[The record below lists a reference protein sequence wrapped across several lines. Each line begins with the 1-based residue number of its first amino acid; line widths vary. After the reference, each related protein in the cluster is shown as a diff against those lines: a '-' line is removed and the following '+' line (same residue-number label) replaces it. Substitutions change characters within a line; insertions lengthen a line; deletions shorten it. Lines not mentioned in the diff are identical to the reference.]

1 MSKKAIIE
9 LRRVW
14 KTYKMGDNNVHALQG
29 IDLDIHEGEF
39 VAIQGPS
46 GSGKSTAMNLVGCL
60 DIPSKGEIYL
70 AGQNISKLSESD
82 LAQIR
87 GRKIGFIFQKFNL
100 IETLTALENV
110 MLPMTFQGIPEHERK
125 KRATQ
130 LLSQFGLG
138 DRMDHKPN
146 QLSGG
151 QQQRVAIARSLAVN
165 PPVILA
171 DEPTGN
177 LDSKTGK
184 EVMAFLRELNEKQ
197 GKTIVLVTHDDV
209 LAHVADRIEFLKD
222 GVIVQSKHLH
232 RRK

>member
-9 LRRVW
+9 LRKVW

-39 VAIQGPS
+39 IAIQGPS

-60 DIPSKGEIYL
+60 DVPTKGEIYL

-110 MLPMTFQGIPEHERK
+110 MLPMTFQGIPEAERK

-138 DRMDHKPN
+138 DRIHHKPN
-146 QLSGG
+146 ELSGG

-165 PPVILA
+165 PQVILA

-209 LAHVADRIEFLKD
+209 LAHAADRIEFLKD

-232 RRK
+232 RRN

>member
-1 MSKKAIIE
+1 MSKKPIIE
-9 LRRVW
+9 LRKVW
-14 KTYKMGDNNVHALQG
+14 KTYKMGENDVHALQG
-29 IDLDIHEGEF
+29 IDLDVHEGEF
-39 VAIQGPS
+39 IAIQGPS

-60 DIPSKGEIYL
+60 DIPTKGEIYL

-110 MLPMTFQGIPEHERK
+110 MLPMTFQGIPERERR

-130 LLSQFGLG
+130 LLTHFGLG
-138 DRMDHKPN
+138 DRLDHKPN

-177 LDSKTGK
+177 LDSKTGR

-209 LAHVADRIEFLKD
+209 LAHMADRIEFLKD
-222 GVIVQSKHLH
+222 GVIVQSKHVH